1 MGARSAGNPHAACD
15 VEGAGNVARP
25 GGLGL
30 AGAPVLDP
38 TCEGGG
44 VRFPSATRRNIYVRT
59 RRAGERV
66 MASVSRFL
74 TNKLRLKV
82 NAGRA
87 KAGFRSC
94 RCGVAQKCDAK
105 QIEAACRFRLT
116 IFESLRCRR
125 GPGVDR

>member
-1 MGARSAGNPHAACD
+1 MLSGKAVAILHSFVVTGPCCSRRS
-15 VEGAGNVARP
+15 
-25 GGLGL
+25 
-30 AGAPVLDP
+30 
-38 TCEGGG
+38 
-44 VRFPSATRRNIYVRT
+44 
-59 RRAGERV
+59 GERF